1 MTLLWAVALT
11 LVTPAAVLFMQSF
24 SQLLAVPWVI
34 PHELGR
40 SLPMV
45 LFFRFMGL
53 LHDLG
58 GAAIFPLSLLLLGY
72 WEEFLEWVLLGVIL
86 AVSALFGAFLY
97 IEWSYTPL
105 QALGAAGMLAAA
117 QLGIE
122 HLLVRPLLG
131 GSFLDRILVLW
142 FVAAFGFCLFSP
154 WPAGAR
160 ILPAVPPWVLLYLR
174 RAKEGPGRRWLP
186 ATAVAT
192 LALAIFFLQR

>member
-1 MTLLWAVALT
+1 MMFLWAVVLI
-11 LVTPAAVLFMQSF
+11 LVTPAAVLFMKSF

-34 PHELGR
+34 PRELGL
-40 SLPMV
+40 SLPM
-45 LFFRFMGL
+45 LFFFRFMAL

-58 GAAIFPLSLLLLGY
+58 GATIFPLSLLLLGV
-72 WEEFLEWVLLGVIL
+72 WEEFSEWVLLGMIL

-97 IEWSYTPL
+97 LKWSYAPL

-174 RAKEGPGRRWLP
+174 QAEGGPGRRWLP
-186 ATAVAT
+186 ATAAAT